1 MQNSCNARA
10 RVRARGTLTLIFHK
24 RKHFIFHLPF
34 LLSRRLRQKVQ
45 EKVQQKRNYLGH
57 FYKNVGDFPKN
68 VGDLSK
74 NVGVFLRYLR
84 RYLYPT
90 YSPSAS
96 IFRLHRRTLLL
107 LQAMVPLQNW
117 ACLQLRK
124 ITFALQNWRI
134 YNLTSCLKAQKKR
147 VCQNLT
153 HPLS

>member
-134 YNLTSCLKAQKKR
+134 YNLTSCLKAQKSECVKI
-147 VCQNLT
+147 
-153 HPLS
+153 